1 MSKIVAVGWAPP
13 TVDVRSMIAA
23 LKKEIR
29 REVLRKRDNLYL
41 QDRINL
47 SKEIFDN
54 LLSLEEFSK
63 AKVIHFFL
71 TTKSEVLTEDAIRR
85 SLSLGKSVVVPV
97 TEKGHK
103 RIFLSGLEDY
113 DKELTL
119 TPHGILE
126 PKREFRRHVALHDVD
141 LMILPGVAFDTAGH
155 RIGYGAGYYDRLLE
169 ETDMRPFLIAPAF
182 ELQIVDNIP
191 VGSHDIRV
199 DKIITEKRVI
209 EIPSPLVGEG

>member
-1 MSKIVAVGWAPP
+1 MLTTLKNEIRLEV
-13 TVDVRSMIAA
+13 
-23 LKKEIR
+23 LKK
-29 REVLRKRDNLYL
+29 RDSLSL

-63 AKVIHFFL
+63 AKVLHFFL

-85 SLSLGKSVVVPV
+85 SLLLGKSVVVPV

-103 RIFLSGLEDY
+103 RILLSRLEDY

-155 RIGYGAGYYDRLLE
+155 RIGYGAGYYDRLLGG
-169 ETDMRPFLIAPAF
+169 TGRRPFLVALAF
-182 ELQIVDNIP
+182 ELQIVDYIQVEN
-191 VGSHDIRV
+191 HDIRV
-199 DKIITEKRVI
+199 DKIVTEKRVI
-209 EIPSPLVGEG
+209 TAVDEQ